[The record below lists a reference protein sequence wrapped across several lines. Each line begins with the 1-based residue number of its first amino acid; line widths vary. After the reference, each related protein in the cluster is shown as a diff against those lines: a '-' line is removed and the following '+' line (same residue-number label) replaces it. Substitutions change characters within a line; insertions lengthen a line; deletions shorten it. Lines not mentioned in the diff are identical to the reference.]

1 MCRSIFAVV
10 MMVAVAF
17 VMVGCGKEE
26 PLTSPVTPETVT
38 APEGSEMK
46 PMEDLQEKA
55 LESLEGVQEEAQ
67 EGLEALEE
75 ITQEGS
81 EVLEEEAQEGLE
93 ALEEEAQKASGMKIM
108 EGSEMKPMEG
118 SEAK

>member
-26 PLTSPVTPETVT
+26 PLTPPTTPETVT
-38 APEGSEMK
+38 APEGSEMD
-46 PMEDLQEKA
+46 PMEGLQEKA
-55 LESLEGVQEEAQ
+55 LESLEDVQEK
-67 EGLEALEE
+67 
-75 ITQEGS
+75 TQEGI
-81 EVLEEEAQEGLE
+81 EALEEEAQEGLE
-93 ALEEEAQKASGMKIM
+93 ALEEEAQEGSGMKIM

-118 SEAK
+118 SEVK